1 MAYEHLRLERET
13 PINLRH
19 PRKYGGGLQPEN
31 PRAYG
36 AELSNK
42 LRDAKSRILDPE
54 QADIGGFDNR
64 KLLKIRLHAGDK
76 SVPPFD
82 AIPGVEIVSQ
92 EDEAVVL
99 AFATEEGLA
108 EFERRLASLA
118 RDGSVTRKELL
129 YAIEDFDHW
138 TPEDRT
144 GNALR
149 EQGFP
154 ARAPFTLDIEL
165 WPQERQDKRQA
176 MFSAFV
182 AWLQDRGIEKL
193 DALQQPSLVMLRVRC
208 NQQQAELLLRHR
220 DVRMVDLPPR
230 LGVSVQLLM
239 TDINQFPA
247 VDPPSADAPTI
258 AVLDS
263 GLTSGHPLL
272 AAAVGDAQGYLEP
285 HRSVHDAEPWHGT
298 FVGGLA
304 LYGDVDNAIQ
314 QRQFVPQLR
323 LFSGKVF
330 EDDEQKNQA
339 EFVEKAVE
347 EAVRDLH
354 EQYGCKIFNLSYG
367 DLNKVYDGRHVR
379 GLAYTLDRLT
389 RELGVLFVVPTGN
402 LQSYQLPQDAREQY
416 PNYLFEEQARLLDP
430 ATALNALTV
439 GGISLFE
446 ATRDAQR
453 YPDTIEDHILAR
465 ANQPF
470 PLTRRGPSINGAI
483 KPDVVEHAGNFAL
496 LRNGAV
502 PHHARRGLGVISLNG
517 GFAAGSP
524 FSEDIGTSYAA
535 PLVAHKAA
543 RLLAAVP
550 DASPNLLRALIGAHA
565 RWPEACETLLGPG
578 DRSEGRDRLL
588 QLIGYGRVD
597 DAALYRSLDHTVTLL
612 AEERIDNDKHHFFEL
627 PVPDSFWANGRRTRE
642 ITVALAYSPEV
653 RTTRLD
659 YRRTKL
665 WFNLVV
671 ADSLDDVTRAFQRN
685 REEGMGEHSNGRWLP
700 NDTRKNGTLQVS
712 RWEFRQVPVRG
723 DKVFVVVTRQDS
735 AWSHDEH
742 RAEAEPYAL
751 AVVLAD
757 REQANAQLYAQ
768 VQAKLQARAQARA
781 RARIGGMG

>member
-1 MAYEHLRLERET
+1 MTFEHLRLEREA
-13 PINLRH
+13 PINPRH
-19 PRKYGGGLQPEN
+19 PRRFRGGFKPDD
-31 PRAYG
+31 PRAFG
-36 AELSNK
+36 AALGQK
-42 LRDAKSRILDPE
+42 LQAAKTRLTDPA
-54 QADIGGFDNR
+54 QADIGGFDER
-64 KLLKIRLHAGDK
+64 KLLKLQLRQGERLPPESFEAIRD
-76 SVPPFD
+76 
-82 AIPGVEIVSQ
+82 VEIVSQ
-92 EDEAVVL
+92 EEEGVVL
-99 AFATEEGLA
+99 AFATEEALTV
-108 EFERRLASLA
+108 FEQRLSMLA
-118 RDGSVTRKELL
+118 RDGRVARKELL

-149 EQGFP
+149 EHGFP
-154 ARAPFTLDIEL
+154 TQAPFTLDIEL

-176 MFSAFV
+176 MLRVFV
-182 AWLQDRGIEKL
+182 AWLQELGIEKL
-193 DALQQPSLVMLRVRC
+193 DELQQPSLVMFRVRC
-208 NQQQAELLLRHR
+208 TRDQAEQLLRHR

-230 LGVSVQLLM
+230 LGVAVELLR
-239 TDINQFPA
+239 TDINQFPTI
-247 VDPPSADAPTI
+247 DPPSADAPAI

-272 AAAVGDAQGYLEP
+272 GTAVGDAQGYLEP
-285 HRSVHDAEPWHGT
+285 HRSAHDTGSHWHGT
-298 FVGGLA
+298 FVCGLA
-304 LYGDVDNAIQ
+304 LYGDVHSAIQ

-330 EDDEQKNQA
+330 EDDDQDQT

-354 EQYGCKIFNLSYG
+354 AQYGCKVFNLSYG
-367 DLNKVYDGRHVR
+367 DRHKVYDGRHVR

-402 LQSYQLPQDAREQY
+402 LQLDQFQQDARGQY
-416 PNYLFEEQARLLDP
+416 PNYLFEAHARLLDP

-439 GGISLFE
+439 GGISVFE
-446 ATRDAQR
+446 ATRDAQNH
-453 YPDTIEDHILAR
+453 PNTIEDHIVAR

-483 KPDVVEHAGNFAL
+483 KPDVVEHAGNIAL
-496 LRNGAV
+496 MRTGGR
-502 PHHARRGLGVISLNG
+502 PRHTGLGVVSLNG
-517 GFAAGSP
+517 GFATEGFA
-524 FSEDIGTSYAA
+524 FKEDIGTSYAA
-535 PLVAHKAA
+535 PQVAHKAA

-565 RWPEACETLLGPG
+565 RWPQACETLLGPG
-578 DRSEGRDRLL
+578 NRPEGRDRLL
-588 QLIGYGRVD
+588 QLIGYGCVD
-597 DAALYRSLDHTVTLL
+597 DTALYRSLDHTVTLL
-612 AEERIDNDKHHFFEL
+612 AEERIGNDQHHFFEL
-627 PVPDSFWANGRRTRE
+627 PLPASFWANGRRNRE

-659 YRRTKL
+659 YRRAKL
-665 WFNLVV
+665 WFSLVV
-671 ADSLDDVTRAFQRN
+671 AASLDEVTQAFRRN
-685 REEGMGEHSNGRWLP
+685 REQGMGEHDNGRWLP

-712 RWEFRQVPVRG
+712 RWAFRQAPARG

-735 AWSHDEH
+735 AWSQDEH
-742 RAEAEPYAL
+742 RAEDEPYAL

-768 VQAKLQARAQARA
+768 VQVMLQARAQARA
-781 RARIGGMG
+781 RAMVQG

>member
-1 MAYEHLRLERET
+1 MAYEHLRLEREA

-19 PRKYGGGLQPEN
+19 PRRGGGGFTPPD

-36 AELSNK
+36 AALGTK
-42 LRDAKSRILDPE
+42 LQAARARITDPE
-54 QADIGGFDNR
+54 QADIGGFDER
-64 KLLKIRLHAGDK
+64 KLIKIHLHPGDK

-92 EDEAVVL
+92 EDEAIIL
-99 AFATEEGLA
+99 AFAEEQGLD
-108 EFERRLASLA
+108 EFEKRLATLA
-118 RDGSVTRKELL
+118 RDGSVTRKNLL
-129 YAIEDFDHW
+129 FAIEDFDHW

-144 GNALR
+144 GAALR

-154 ARAPFTLDIEL
+154 AQTPFTLDIEL
-165 WPQERQDKRQA
+165 WPQERPDKRQA

-182 AWLQDRGIEKL
+182 AWLQERGIEML
-193 DALQQPSLVMLRVRC
+193 DDLQQPSLVMLRVRC
-208 NQQQAELLLRHR
+208 NRQQAEQLLRHR
-220 DVRMVDLPPR
+220 DVRKVDLPPR
-230 LGVSVQLLM
+230 LGVSVQLLR

-247 VDPPSADAPTI
+247 VDPPPVDASAI

-285 HRSVHDAEPWHGT
+285 HRSANDAKPWHGT

-304 LYGDVDNAIQ
+304 LYGDVHGAIQ

-330 EDDEQKNQA
+330 EHDGQDQT
-339 EFVEKAVE
+339 EFVERAVE
-347 EAVRDLH
+347 EAVRELH
-354 EQYGCKIFNLSYG
+354 GQYGCRVFNLSYG

-402 LQSYQLPQDAREQY
+402 LQLYQLPQDAREQY
-416 PNYLFEEQARLLDP
+416 PNYLFEEYARLLDP
-430 ATALNALTV
+430 ATALNVLTV
-439 GGISLFE
+439 GGISMFE

-453 YPDTIEDHILAR
+453 YPTIEDHILAR
-465 ANQPF
+465 AHQPF

-483 KPDVVEHAGNFAL
+483 KPDVVEHAGNVAL
-496 LRNGAV
+496 MRAGGGTR
-502 PHHARRGLGVISLNG
+502 HAGLGVVSLNG
-517 GFAAGSP
+517 GFATGSP

-535 PLVAHKAA
+535 PVVAHKAA

-550 DASPNLLRALIGAHA
+550 NASPNLLRALIGAHA
-565 RWPEACETLLGPG
+565 RWPGACETLLGPG
-578 DRSEGRDRLL
+578 DRPEGRERLL

-597 DAALYRSLDHTVTLL
+597 DTALYRSLDHTVTLL
-612 AEERIDNDKHHFFEL
+612 AEERIDSDKHHFFEL

-642 ITVALAYSPEV
+642 ITVALAYSPDV

-685 REEGMGEHSNGRWLP
+685 REEGMGEHSNGRWLS
-700 NDTRKNGTLQVS
+700 NETRKNGTLQVS

-768 VQAKLQARAQARA
+768 VQAMLQARAQARA

>member
-182 AWLQDRGIEKL
+182 AWLQERGIEKL
-193 DALQQPSLVMLRVRC
+193 DELQQPSLVMLRVRC
-208 NQQQAELLLRHR
+208 NQQQAEQLLRHR
-220 DVRMVDLPPR
+220 DIRTVDLPPR

-239 TDINQFPA
+239 TDINLFPA
-247 VDPPSADAPTI
+247 VDPPPADAPAI

-304 LYGDVDNAIQ
+304 LYGDVHGAIQ
-314 QRQFVPQLR
+314 QRLFVPQLR

-330 EDDEQKNQA
+330 EQENQT

-502 PHHARRGLGVISLNG
+502 PHHARRGLGVM
-517 GFAAGSP
+517 
-524 FSEDIGTSYAA
+524 
-535 PLVAHKAA
+535 
-543 RLLAAVP
+543 R
-550 DASPNLLRALIGAHA
+550 
-565 RWPEACETLLGPG
+565 
-578 DRSEGRDRLL
+578 
-588 QLIGYGRVD
+588 
-597 DAALYRSLDHTVTLL
+597 
-612 AEERIDNDKHHFFEL
+612 
-627 PVPDSFWANGRRTRE
+627 
-642 ITVALAYSPEV
+642 
-653 RTTRLD
+653 
-659 YRRTKL
+659 
-665 WFNLVV
+665 
-671 ADSLDDVTRAFQRN
+671 
-685 REEGMGEHSNGRWLP
+685 
-700 NDTRKNGTLQVS
+700 
-712 RWEFRQVPVRG
+712 
-723 DKVFVVVTRQDS
+723 
-735 AWSHDEH
+735 
-742 RAEAEPYAL
+742 
-751 AVVLAD
+751 
-757 REQANAQLYAQ
+757 
-768 VQAKLQARAQARA
+768 
-781 RARIGGMG
+781 

>member
-1 MAYEHLRLERET
+1 MAYEHLRLEREA
-13 PINLRH
+13 PINPRH
-19 PRKYGGGLQPEN
+19 PRRFGGGFTPPD

-36 AELSNK
+36 AGLAKK
-42 LRDAKSRILDPE
+42 LQAAKTRLTDSA

-64 KLLKIRLHAGDK
+64 KLLKIRLHDGGK

-99 AFATEEGLA
+99 AFATDDGLS
-108 EFERRLASLA
+108 EFEQRLATLA
-118 RDGSVTRKELL
+118 RDGTVTRKELL

-149 EQGFP
+149 EHGFP
-154 ARAPFTLDIEL
+154 AQSTFTLDIEL
-165 WPQERQDKRQA
+165 WPQEQQDKRQA
-176 MFSAFV
+176 MVRTFLE
-182 AWLQDRGIEKL
+182 WLANLGIEKL
-193 DALQQPSLVMLRVRC
+193 DELQQPSLVMLRVRC
-208 NQQQAELLLRHR
+208 NRDQAEQLLRHR
-220 DVRMVDLPPR
+220 DVRTVDLPPR
-230 LGVSVQLLM
+230 LGVAVALLL
-239 TDINQFPA
+239 TDINLFPA
-247 VDPPSADAPTI
+247 IDPPPNDAPAI

-263 GLTSGHPLL
+263 GLSSGHPLL
-272 AAAVGDAQGYLEP
+272 GIAVGDAQGYLEP
-285 HRSVHDAEPWHGT
+285 HRSASDADPHWHGT
-298 FVGGLA
+298 FVAGLA
-304 LYGDVDNAIQ
+304 LYGDVQSAIQ

-330 EDDEQKNQA
+330 EDDGQDQA
-339 EFVEKAVE
+339 EFIEKAVE

-354 EQYGCKIFNLSYG
+354 EQYGCKVFNLSFG
-367 DLNKVYDGRHVR
+367 DLNKVYDGRHLR

-402 LQSYQLPQDAREQY
+402 LQLDQIPQDVREQY
-416 PNYLFEEQARLLDP
+416 PNYLFEARARLLDP

-439 GGISLFE
+439 GGISVFE
-446 ATRDAQR
+446 ATMDAQR
-453 YPDTIEDHILAR
+453 HPNTIEDHILAR

-483 KPDVVEHAGNFAL
+483 KPDVVEHAGNLAL
-496 LRNGAV
+496 MPASGR
-502 PHHARRGLGVISLNG
+502 PRHAGLGVVSLNG
-517 GFAAGSP
+517 GYASGAA
-524 FSEDIGTSYAA
+524 FKEDIGTSYAA
-535 PLVAHKAA
+535 PQVAHKAA
-543 RLLAAVP
+543 RLLAAEP

-578 DRSEGRDRLL
+578 DRPEGRKRLL
-588 QLIGYGRVD
+588 QLVGYGRVD

-612 AEERIDNDKHHFFEL
+612 AEERIGNDQYHFFEL
-627 PVPDSFWANGRRTRE
+627 PLPDSFWANGRRSRE
-642 ITVALAYSPEV
+642 IAVALAYSPEV

-659 YRRTKL
+659 YRRAKL
-665 WFNLVV
+665 WFTLVV
-671 ADSLDDVTRAFQRN
+671 ATSLDEVTRAFQRN
-685 REEGMGEHSNGRWLP
+685 REQGMSEHRNRRWLP
-700 NDTRKNGTLQVS
+700 NDARKNGTLQVS
-712 RWEFRQVPVRG
+712 RWAFMQAPTRG

-735 AWSHDEH
+735 AWSQEEH
-742 RAEAEPYAL
+742 RAEEEPYAL

-768 VQAKLQARAQARA
+768 IQAKLQARAQARA
-781 RARIGGMG
+781 RARV

>member
-1 MAYEHLRLERET
+1 MTYEHLRLEREE

-19 PRKYGGGLQPEN
+19 PRRGGGGFTPPD

-36 AELSNK
+36 TALGTR
-42 LRDAKSRILDPE
+42 LQAARARITDPE
-54 QADIGGFDNR
+54 QADIGGFDER
-64 KLLKIRLHAGDK
+64 KLIKIHLHSGDK
-76 SVPPFD
+76 SVPTFD

-92 EDEAVVL
+92 EDEGIIL
-99 AFATEEGLA
+99 AFTEEQGLD
-108 EFERRLASLA
+108 EFEKRLATLA
-118 RDGSVTRKELL
+118 RDGNVTRKDLL
-129 YAIEDFDHW
+129 FAIEDFDHW

-144 GNALR
+144 GAALR

-154 ARAPFTLDIEL
+154 TQAPFTLDIEL

-176 MFSAFV
+176 MLRAFV
-182 AWLQDRGIEKL
+182 ARLQELGIEKL
-193 DALQQPSLVMLRVRC
+193 DELRQPSLVMLRVRC
-208 NQQQAELLLRHR
+208 NQKQAEQLLRHR
-220 DVRMVDLPPR
+220 DVRTVDLPPR

-239 TDINQFPA
+239 TDINQFPT
-247 VDPPSADAPTI
+247 VDPPPDDTPAI

-263 GLTSGHPLL
+263 GLTEGHPLIG
-272 AAAVGDAQGYLEP
+272 AALGDAQGYLAP
-285 HRSVHDAEPWHGT
+285 HRSAADSEPHWHGT

-304 LYGDVDNAIQ
+304 LYGDVQSAIQ
-314 QRQFVPQLR
+314 QQQFVPQLR

-330 EDDEQKNQA
+330 EDDGQDQT
-339 EFVEKAVE
+339 EFVEKAIE

-354 EQYGCKIFNLSYG
+354 EQYGCKVFNLSYG

-402 LQSYQLPQDAREQY
+402 LQSYQLPQDAHEQY
-416 PNYLFEEQARLLDP
+416 PNYFFEEYARLLDP

-453 YPDTIEDHILAR
+453 HPDKIEDHTLAR

-470 PLTRRGPSINGAI
+470 PLTRRGPSINEAI
-483 KPDVVEHAGNFAL
+483 KPDVVEHAGNVAL
-496 LRNGAV
+496 MRAGGRTR
-502 PHHARRGLGVISLNG
+502 HAGLGVVSLNG
-517 GFAAGSP
+517 GFSSGPA
-524 FSEDIGTSYAA
+524 FKEDIGTSYAA

-550 DASPNLLRALIGAHA
+550 DATPNLLRALIGAHA

-578 DRSEGRDRLL
+578 DRPEGRERLL
-588 QLIGYGRVD
+588 RLIGYGRVD

-612 AEERIDNDKHHFFEL
+612 AEERIDNNKHHFFEL
-627 PVPDSFWANGRRTRE
+627 PVPDSLWANGRRTRE

-671 ADSLDDVTRAFQRN
+671 ADTLDDVTRAFQRN
-685 REEGMGEHSNGRWLP
+685 REEGMGEHSNGRWLS
-700 NDTRKNGTLQVS
+700 NETRKNGTLQVS
-712 RWEFRQVPVRG
+712 RWTFRQVPVRG
-723 DKVFVVVTRQDS
+723 EKVFVVVTRQDS
-735 AWSHDEH
+735 AWSQQEH
-742 RAEAEPYAL
+742 RAEAEPYTL

-757 REQANAQLYAQ
+757 REQVNAQLYAQ
-768 VQAKLQARAQARA
+768 VQATLQARVRARA

>member
-1 MAYEHLRLERET
+1 MAYEHLRLEREA

-19 PRKYGGGLQPEN
+19 PRRGGGGFTPPD

-36 AELSNK
+36 AALGTK
-42 LRDAKSRILDPE
+42 LQAARARITDPE
-54 QADIGGFDNR
+54 QADIGGFDER
-64 KLLKIRLHAGDK
+64 KLIKIHLHPGDK
-76 SVPPFD
+76 SVPAFD

-92 EDEAVVL
+92 EDEAIIL
-99 AFATEEGLA
+99 AFAEEQGLD
-108 EFERRLASLA
+108 EFEKRLATLA
-118 RDGSVTRKELL
+118 RDGSVTRKDLL
-129 YAIEDFDHW
+129 FAIEDFDHW

-144 GNALR
+144 GAALR

-154 ARAPFTLDIEL
+154 AQTPFTLDIEL
-165 WPQERQDKRQA
+165 WPQERPDKRQA

-182 AWLQDRGIEKL
+182 AWLQERGIEML
-193 DALQQPSLVMLRVRC
+193 DDLQQPSLVMLRVRC
-208 NQQQAELLLRHR
+208 NRQQAEQLLRHR
-220 DVRMVDLPPR
+220 DVRKVDLPPR
-230 LGVSVQLLM
+230 LGVSVQLLR

-247 VDPPSADAPTI
+247 VDPPPVDASAI

-285 HRSVHDAEPWHGT
+285 HRSANDAEPWHGT

-304 LYGDVDNAIQ
+304 LYGDVHGAIQ

-330 EDDEQKNQA
+330 EDDGQDQT
-339 EFVEKAVE
+339 EFVERAVE
-347 EAVRDLH
+347 EAVRELH
-354 EQYGCKIFNLSYG
+354 GQYGCRVFNLSYG

-402 LQSYQLPQDAREQY
+402 LQLYQLPQDAREQY
-416 PNYLFEEQARLLDP
+416 PNYLFEEYARLLDP
-430 ATALNALTV
+430 ATALNVLTV
-439 GGISLFE
+439 GGISMFE

-453 YPDTIEDHILAR
+453 YPTIEDHILAR
-465 ANQPF
+465 AHQPF

-483 KPDVVEHAGNFAL
+483 KPDVVEHAGNVAL
-496 LRNGAV
+496 MRAGGGTR
-502 PHHARRGLGVISLNG
+502 HAGLGVVSLNG
-517 GFAAGSP
+517 GFATGSP

-535 PLVAHKAA
+535 PVVAHKAA

-550 DASPNLLRALIGAHA
+550 NASPNLLRALIGAHA
-565 RWPEACETLLGPG
+565 RWPGACETLLGPG
-578 DRSEGRDRLL
+578 DRPEGRERLL

-597 DAALYRSLDHTVTLL
+597 DTALYRSLDHTVTLL
-612 AEERIDNDKHHFFEL
+612 TEERIDSDKHHFFEL

-642 ITVALAYSPEV
+642 ITVALAYSPDV

-685 REEGMGEHSNGRWLP
+685 REEGMGEHSNGRWLS
-700 NDTRKNGTLQVS
+700 NETRKNGTLQVS

-768 VQAKLQARAQARA
+768 VQAMLQARAQARA

>member
-165 WPQERQDKRQA
+165 WPQERQDKRQT

-182 AWLQDRGIEKL
+182 AWLQERGIEKL

-453 YPDTIEDHILAR
+453 YPT
-465 ANQPF
+465 P
-470 PLTRRGPSINGAI
+470 
-483 KPDVVEHAGNFAL
+483 
-496 LRNGAV
+496 
-502 PHHARRGLGVISLNG
+502 
-517 GFAAGSP
+517 
-524 FSEDIGTSYAA
+524 
-535 PLVAHKAA
+535 
-543 RLLAAVP
+543 
-550 DASPNLLRALIGAHA
+550 
-565 RWPEACETLLGPG
+565 
-578 DRSEGRDRLL
+578 
-588 QLIGYGRVD
+588 
-597 DAALYRSLDHTVTLL
+597 
-612 AEERIDNDKHHFFEL
+612 
-627 PVPDSFWANGRRTRE
+627 
-642 ITVALAYSPEV
+642 
-653 RTTRLD
+653 
-659 YRRTKL
+659 
-665 WFNLVV
+665 
-671 ADSLDDVTRAFQRN
+671 
-685 REEGMGEHSNGRWLP
+685 
-700 NDTRKNGTLQVS
+700 
-712 RWEFRQVPVRG
+712 
-723 DKVFVVVTRQDS
+723 
-735 AWSHDEH
+735 
-742 RAEAEPYAL
+742 
-751 AVVLAD
+751 
-757 REQANAQLYAQ
+757 
-768 VQAKLQARAQARA
+768 
-781 RARIGGMG
+781 

>member
-1 MAYEHLRLERET
+1 MAYEHLRLDREE

-19 PRKYGGGLQPEN
+19 PRRGGGGFTPQD

-36 AELSNK
+36 AALGTK
-42 LRDAKSRILDPE
+42 FQAARGRITDPD
-54 QADIGGFDNR
+54 QADIGGYDDR
-64 KLLKIRLHAGDK
+64 KLIKIQLRHGESL
-76 SVPPFD
+76 PPDSFQ
-82 AIPGVEIVSQ
+82 AIPGVEVVSQ
-92 EDEAVVL
+92 EEKTVVL
-99 AFATEEGLA
+99 AFATDEGLD
-108 EFERRLASLA
+108 EFERRLATLA
-118 RDGSVTRKELL
+118 RDGNVTRKDLL

-154 ARAPFTLDIEL
+154 AQAPFTLDIEL
-165 WPQERQDKRQA
+165 WPQERQDKRQT
-176 MFSAFV
+176 MFNAFV
-182 AWLQDRGIEKL
+182 AWLQERGIEKL

-208 NQQQAELLLRHR
+208 SQQQAEQLLRHQY
-220 DVRMVDLPPR
+220 VRTVDLPPR
-230 LGVSVQLLM
+230 LGVSVQLVM

-247 VDPPSADAPTI
+247 VDPPPADAPAI

-285 HRSVHDAEPWHGT
+285 HRSANDAEPWHGT

-304 LYGDVDNAIQ
+304 LYGDVHNAIQ

-323 LFSGKVF
+323 LLSGKVF
-330 EDDEQKNQA
+330 EHDGQDQT

-354 EQYGCKIFNLSYG
+354 EQYGCKVFNLSYG
-367 DLNKVYDGRHVR
+367 DQNKVYDGRHVR

-402 LQSYQLPQDAREQY
+402 LQPYQLPQDAREQY
-416 PNYLFEEQARLLDP
+416 PNYLLEENARLLDP

-453 YPDTIEDHILAR
+453 YPTIEDHILAR
-465 ANQPF
+465 AHQPF

-550 DASPNLLRALIGAHA
+550 DATPNLLRALIGAHA
-565 RWPEACETLLGPG
+565 RWSEACETLLGPG
-578 DRSEGRDRLL
+578 DRPEGRERLL

-612 AEERIDNDKHHFFEL
+612 AEERIGNDQHHFFEL

-685 REEGMGEHSNGRWLP
+685 REEGMGEHSNGRWLS
-700 NDTRKNGTLQVS
+700 NGTRKNGTLQVS

-768 VQAKLQARAQARA
+768 VQAMLQARAQARA

>member
-182 AWLQDRGIEKL
+182 AWLQERGIEKL

-208 NQQQAELLLRHR
+208 NQPQAELLLRHR

-304 LYGDVDNAIQ
+304 LYGDVHGAIQ

-323 LFSGKVF
+323 LLSGKVF
-330 EDDEQKNQA
+330 EDDGQDQT

-354 EQYGCKIFNLSYG
+354 EQYGCKVFNLSYG

-565 RWPEACETLLGPG
+565 RWPQACETLLGPG
-578 DRSEGRDRLL
+578 DRPEGRERLL

-642 ITVALAYSPEV
+642 ITVALAYSPDV

-685 REEGMGEHSNGRWLP
+685 REEGMGEHSNGRWLS
-700 NDTRKNGTLQVS
+700 NETRKNGTLQVS

>member
-182 AWLQDRGIEKL
+182 AWLQERGIEKL
-193 DALQQPSLVMLRVRC
+193 DELQQPSLVMLRVRC
-208 NQQQAELLLRHR
+208 NQQQAEQLLRHR
-220 DVRMVDLPPR
+220 DIRTVDLPPR

-239 TDINQFPA
+239 TDINLFPA
-247 VDPPSADAPTI
+247 VDPPPADAPAI

-304 LYGDVDNAIQ
+304 LYGDVHGAIQ
-314 QRQFVPQLR
+314 QRLFVPQLR

-330 EDDEQKNQA
+330 EQENQT

-565 RWPEACETLLGPG
+565 RWPGACESLLGPG
-578 DRSEGRDRLL
+578 DRPEGRERLL
-588 QLIGYGRVD
+588 QLVGYGRVD

-612 AEERIDNDKHHFFEL
+612 AEERIENDKHHFFEL

-642 ITVALAYSPEV
+642 ITVALAYSPDV

-685 REEGMGEHSNGRWLP
+685 REEGMGEHSNGRWLS
-700 NDTRKNGTLQVS
+700 NETRKNGTLQVS

-757 REQANAQLYAQ
+757 REQASAQLYAQ
-768 VQAKLQARAQARA
+768 VQAKLQARVQARA